1 MELRYQKTNIGRGA
15 GDGPLII
22 LRKVGKSYSTTA
34 GLSPAL
40 RDIDLEI
47 GAGEFVTLVGK
58 SGSGKT
64 TLLNLIGGID
74 RPSQGEVIVGGA
86 AVHQVP
92 ESSLARWRGKTVGV
106 VCPDSMN
113 IIKASL
119 DRNLEE

>member
-1 MELRYQKTNIGRGA
+1 MELRDQKINIGRGA

-22 LRKVGKSYSTTA
+22 LRKVGKSYATTA
-34 GLSPAL
+34 GLYQAL

-74 RPSQGEVIVGGA
+74 RPSAYSGRMLCKRFREVATVIIRD
-86 AVHQVP
+86 
-92 ESSLARWRGKTVGV
+92 SLHHF
-106 VCPDSMN
+106 
-113 IIKASL
+113 L
-119 DRNLEE
+119 F